1 MAVYISLCNAHQ
13 LIHVALIH
21 LPTLTAQIHWLPL
34 AGGLR
39 RLLRLHYDVFYTI
52 RCGCS
57 RARADAGVRMQ
68 APGAREWRPVRLF
81 VAWCV
86 FVFVF
91 VFVCVRMQKLNIKY
105 QTK

>member
-1 MAVYISLCNAHQ
+1 MTYFTPFDAA
-13 LIHVALIH
+13 AL
-21 LPTLTAQIHWLPL
+21 
-34 AGGLR
+34 
-39 RLLRLHYDVFYTI
+39 V
-52 RCGCS
+52 
-57 RARADAGVRMQ
+57 RADAGVRMQ

-91 VFVCVRMQKLNIKY
+91 VCVRMQKLNMKH